1 MALTVVK
8 TSALSGN
15 INLTSQVTGTLPVA
29 NGGTALT
36 SGFVNGGALT
46 EVDTWRKTSAM
57 NATSSRDFLTN
68 NLERVDTNNFSKV
81 GTGMTESSGVFT
93 FPSTGVWLLRF
104 QAYFYSNS
112 QNDHNYGLAEIHTTT
127 DDGTYDKA
135 ANSTGNNSATNQ
147 SMSSPAMFIFNCTD
161 TSTHKVKFSVS
172 ASSDWYVGGSSADND
187 TWMDFIKLAEAQ

>member
-1 MALTVVK
+1 MALTK
-8 TSALSGN
+8 LNLASG
-15 INLTSQVTGTLPVA
+15 VTGTLPTSNYVQGGITEADEWRISA
-29 NGGTALT
+29 NI
-36 SGFVNGGALT
+36 SGGA
-46 EVDTWRKTSAM
+46 TSI
-57 NATSSRDFLTN
+57 TSN
-68 NLERVDTNNFSKV
+68 WERNDTNFDKI
-81 GTGMTESSGVFT
+81 GTGMTESSGIFT